1 MLYLISTQT
10 LASATSTIS
19 FTSIP
24 TTFDHLMVTGTFRG
38 DNAAT
43 GATIAIRL
51 NNDVGNNYSYR
62 TVLQYNTTNIYSPYS
77 NTSDSFAYIG
87 TAAGATAGSNMWGP
101 LNMLIGDYKGS
112 LFKSMFS
119 TSGNLLATN
128 GAEKQ
133 TMIAGNLW
141 KSTAAVN
148 RVDLIHA
155 SSGNWIAGST
165 VSLYGL
171 GL

>member
-1 MLYLISTQT
+1 
-10 LASATSTIS
+10 
-19 FTSIP
+19 
-24 TTFDHLMVTGTFRG
+24 
-38 DNAAT
+38 
-43 GATIAIRL
+43 
-51 NNDVGNNYSYR
+51 
-62 TVLQYNTTNIYSPYS
+62 
-77 NTSDSFAYIG
+77 
-87 TAAGATAGSNMWGP
+87 
-101 LNMLIGDYKGS
+101 MLIGDYKGS

-155 SSGNWIAGST
+155 SSGSWIAGST
-165 VSLYGL
+165 ISLYGL